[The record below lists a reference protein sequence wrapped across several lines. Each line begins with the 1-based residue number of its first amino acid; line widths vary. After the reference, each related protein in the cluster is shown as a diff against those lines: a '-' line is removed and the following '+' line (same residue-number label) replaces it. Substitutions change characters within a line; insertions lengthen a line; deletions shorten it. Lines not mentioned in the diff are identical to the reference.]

1 MAEVSEREHRQLAII
16 GAGPA
21 GLSAAIYGRRSGL
34 DVLVLE
40 KGLSG
45 GQINITAEIENY
57 PGFKQ
62 AEGMELAKALREH
75 AEKFEPEFRDCSVQS
90 ISFAS
95 EGHTIHTNKGDVAA
109 DAIIIATGASF
120 SKAGCKGELEFAG
133 RGVSYC
139 AVCDGAFF
147 EDAPVAVIGGGNTA
161 VEEAAYLTQ
170 FASKV
175 YIVHRRDE
183 FRANNIAIEKAL
195 ANPKIEP
202 VMGCVVDEIA
212 GSDMVEKI
220 VVRNLQSGE
229 TRDIPVEGVFVFVG
243 TSPNIDFLEGNEHIK
258 RLGSGWIVT
267 DEQMETSVEGVFAA
281 GDVRDKFLRQ
291 VVTAAGDGAVA
302 AMSAYEYLSNEYY
315 FKSVI
320 LEPERALVFF
330 MSSIDAAHLK
340 LGKEIEAWGKDGGA
354 KIITIDG
361 HRNVRMLERLGI
373 KELPAVA
380 ELARGN
386 KIREARV
393 SGIDDIKAF
402 CKSCETP

>member
-1 MAEVSEREHRQLAII
+1 MENRQVVII

-21 GLSAAIYGRRSGL
+21 GLTAAIYARRSGL
-34 DVLVLE
+34 DTLVLE
-40 KGLSG
+40 KGMSG

-57 PGFKQ
+57 PGFKH
-62 AEGMELAKALREH
+62 AEGMELGKALREH
-75 AEKFEPEFRDCSVQS
+75 AEKFGPEFRDCRVESLTLGV
-90 ISFAS
+90 
-95 EGHTIHTNKGDVAA
+95 EEKVVHTSKGDVSA
-109 DAIIIATGASF
+109 DAIILASGASF

-161 VEEAAYLTQ
+161 VEEAVYLTQ

-183 FRANNIAIEKAL
+183 FRANNVAIERAL

-220 VVRNLQSGE
+220 VVRSLKTGE
-229 TRDIPVEGVFVFVG
+229 VRDIAVEGLFVFVG
-243 TSPNIDFLEGNEHIK
+243 TTPNIDFLKDDTCIK
-258 RLGSGWIVT
+258 RLGNGWIVT
-267 DEQMETSVEGVFAA
+267 NEQMETSVEGVFAA

-291 VVTAAGDGAVA
+291 VVTAAGDGATA
-302 AMSAYEYLSNEYY
+302 AMAAYEYLSNEYY
-315 FKSVI
+315 MKSA
-320 LEPERALVFF
+320 LFDPERVVALFI
-330 MSSIDAAHLK
+330 SSIEASHLAILREVEALTKQSGYKVVTVDA
-340 LGKEIEAWGKDGGA
+340 
-354 KIITIDG
+354 
-361 HRNVRMLERLGI
+361 HRNVRVREKLGI
-373 KELPAVA
+373 KQLPVVV

-386 KIREARV
+386 KIREAV
-393 SGIDDIKAF
+393 VASAPDVKAF
-402 CKSCETP
+402 GDECFG